1 MSQYTCGCGK
11 KYKLEACF
19 NKHSKLCNMKPAIV
33 KEKVVKEKVVKEEAV
48 KEPALKE
55 TATKDEEEILDGK
68 AYLLSLPAEKL
79 VKQLILYQTIIMG
92 QSEAIEELEKKN
104 EELKNTN
111 TININLEF
119 KMEENLDLEAFMVNM
134 RSQLQVLDELDKN
147 TIGKQTCKVST
158 NVI

>member
-33 KEKVVKEKVVKEEAV
+33 KEKVVKEEVKEAV
-48 KEPALKE
+48 KE